1 MQYRQSDRK
10 LYFHELSTTSQKY
23 FIPYIEKYKEITH
36 GINVLEIG
44 CGDGGNLLPF
54 SKKGCNTLGVDL
66 AECRISDAKKDFL
79 PHEGLFLSLF
89 LRGKCRLEDINKFV
103 EESSFLIFLGFI
115 CYLKFYT
122 KAFSNL
128 GEKKKIQLRNYLAS
142 KRQNVLLSF
151 LRN

>member
-66 AECRISDAKKDFL
+66 AECRISDAKKFF
-79 PHEGLFLSLF
+79 HEANAAGEFFASDIFDIKGKDGLFDLIICHDVLEHIENKSFFISSLKRF
-89 LRGKCRLEDINKFV
+89 LAPRGGCF
-103 EESSFLIFLGFI
+103 
-115 CYLKFYT
+115 YL
-122 KAFSNL
+122 FSCVANAVWRTSTNL
-128 GEKKKIQLRNYLAS
+128 
-142 KRQNVLLSF
+142 
-151 LRN
+151 

>member
-66 AECRISDAKKDFL
+66 AECRISDAKKFF
-79 PHEGLFLSLF
+79 HEANAAGEFFASDIFDIKGKDGLFDLII
-89 LRGKCRLEDINKFV
+89 CHDVLEHM
-103 EESSFLIFLGFI
+103 
-115 CYLKFYT
+115 
-122 KAFSNL
+122 
-128 GEKKKIQLRNYLAS
+128 
-142 KRQNVLLSF
+142 
-151 LRN
+151 